1 MKYAAPKAS
10 VVIPVFNCR
19 GTIAKCINSLT
30 VLEHPSF
37 EVIIVD
43 DGSTDGTAE
52 ICEAFPRIRVIKLD
66 RGGPSRARNVGISQ
80 ARGEL
85 IAFTDGDCI
94 VDRRWLTELEKGFDR
109 PEVAGV
115 GGDQKSP
122 QDETKMGRRIQEFL
136 KLIGFMTDYI
146 KTASVMRETEHN
158 PSCNVMYRKSV
169 VEEVGG
175 FDEEL
180 FPSEDVE
187 LDLKIRRRGYA
198 LLYNPAAFV
207 GHYRPGN
214 YRDFAS
220 MMRRYGASQ
229 RYLVS
234 RYGFFRRLHFV
245 PAILTFWLAL
255 IIGGLISNPP
265 VGVAIMALSCAAPVW
280 FYIKK
285 RNIGKSLQFTLFLAI
300 TVINWNFG
308 FLRGYRSPIGYK
320 PRQPSRPA

>member
-1 MKYAAPKAS
+1 MNQPHPKVS
-10 VVIPVFNCR
+10 VVIPVYNCED
-19 GTIAKCINSLT
+19 TIAKCLNSLAA
-30 VLEHPSF
+30 LDHSSF
-37 EVIIVD
+37 EVIVVD
-43 DGSTDGTAE
+43 DGSTDGTRE
-52 ICEAFPRIRVIKLD
+52 ICEGFPRVRLIKLD
-66 RGGPSRARNVGISQ
+66 RGGPSRARNVGIKQ
-80 ARGEL
+80 AQGEFV
-85 IAFTDGDCI
+85 AFTDGDCI
-94 VDRRWLTELEKGFDR
+94 VDRRWLAELEKGFDR
-109 PEVAGV
+109 PEVVGV

-122 QDETKMGRRIQEFL
+122 EDETKTGRRIQEFL

-146 KTASVMRETEHN
+146 KTDSIMRETEHN

-169 VEEVGG
+169 LEEVGG

-198 LLYNPAAFV
+198 LLYNPAALV

-245 PAILTFWLAL
+245 PVILAFSLAL
-255 IIGGLISNPP
+255 IAAGLIFNPA
-265 VGVAIMALSCAAPVW
+265 VGLGILALSCAAPVW
-280 FYIKK
+280 FYVKTGNV
-285 RNIGKSLQFTLFLAI
+285 RKSLQFTVLFAI
-300 TVINWNFG
+300 TVSNWNLG
-308 FLRGYRSPIGYK
+308 FLRRYRSPIDNR
-320 PRQPSRPA
+320 PRQPS

>member
-1 MKYAAPKAS
+1 MNQTRPRIS
-10 VVIPVFNCR
+10 VVIPVYNCR
-19 GTIAKCINSLT
+19 GTIAKCLNSLT

-37 EVIIVD
+37 EVIVVD
-43 DGSTDGTAE
+43 DGSGDGTAE
-52 ICEAFPRIRVIKLD
+52 ICEAFPGMKLIRLD
-66 RGGPSRARNVGISQ
+66 RGGPSRARNVGITQ
-80 ARGEL
+80 AQGEFV
-85 IAFTDGDCI
+85 AFTDGDCI

-109 PEVAGV
+109 SEVVGV

-122 QDETKMGRRIQEFL
+122 QDETKTGRRIQEFL

-146 KTASVMRETEHN
+146 KTASIMQETEHN

-169 VEEVGG
+169 LEEVGG

-198 LLYNPAAFV
+198 LLYNPAAVV

-229 RYLVS
+229 RYLV
-234 RYGFFRRLHFV
+234 RKYGFFRRLHYV
-245 PAILTFWLAL
+245 PPILGIAAVLLIAIVLWKPTTLAL
-255 IIGGLISNPP
+255 FFCLAVLAPLWFCIKTRR
-265 VGVAIMALSCAAPVW
+265 AAKAVE
-280 FYIKK
+280 FSHLFVI
-285 RNIGKSLQFTLFLAI
+285 TL
-300 TVINWNFG
+300 INWNLG
-308 FLRGYRSPIGYK
+308 FCVGPRNPIG
-320 PRQPSRPA
+320 RGR

>member
-1 MKYAAPKAS
+1 M
-10 VVIPVFNCR
+10 
-19 GTIAKCINSLT
+19 
-30 VLEHPSF
+30 
-37 EVIIVD
+37 
-43 DGSTDGTAE
+43 
-52 ICEAFPRIRVIKLD
+52 
-66 RGGPSRARNVGISQ
+66 
-80 ARGEL
+80 
-85 IAFTDGDCI
+85 AFTDGDCI

-109 PEVAGV
+109 PEVGGV

-122 QDETKMGRRIQEFL
+122 QDETKTGRRIQEFL

-169 VEEVGG
+169 LEEVGG

-198 LLYNPAAFV
+198 LLYNPAAVV

-245 PAILTFWLAL
+245 PAILGFWLA
-255 IIGGLISNPP
+255 SDH
-265 VGVAIMALSCAAPVW
+265 
-280 FYIKK
+280 
-285 RNIGKSLQFTLFLAI
+285 
-300 TVINWNFG
+300 
-308 FLRGYRSPIGYK
+308 
-320 PRQPSRPA
+320 SRAHI